1 MADHIASIRAK
12 LTDAELAFLKE
23 AHGIELR
30 DPEMVAALSEYDQA
44 RAQILAIEERALRN
58 ARERDGEPPHCSFCD
73 GSSHAVGPLAASPRG
88 PLICHDCAVA
98 CASIITAQQQ
108 GDA

>member
-1 MADHIASIRAK
+1 MVDHIASIRAK
-12 LTDAELAFLKE
+12 LTEAELAFLKE

-30 DPEMVAALSEYDQA
+30 DPDVAAALSEIGEA
-44 RAQILAIEERALRN
+44 RAQILAIEESVLRKRGN
-58 ARERDGEPPHCSFCD
+58 DGEPARCSFCD
-73 GSSHAVGPLAASPRG
+73 GSTHTVGPLAKSSRG

-98 CASIITAQQQ
+98 CVSVLAAQQQ